1 MDHVV
6 TLAALIFLTAI
17 LYSSVGH
24 AGASSYLAIMA
35 IMNVAPEVMKPT
47 ALFLNVIVGT
57 IATARFAR
65 AGYFSWNIFWP
76 FAVTSIP
83 FSFLGGAIR
92 LPNHYYNVTVG
103 TILLFAAARLIY
115 SATRK
120 HQAAPKPAPLL
131 AALIVGAGIGLL
143 AGLTGTGGGI
153 FLSPLLLL
161 ANWAEVRQTAAVSA
175 AFVLAN
181 SVAGLAGNLASMH
194 YLPPQMP
201 YLAVAAG
208 LGGIIGSELGSRRFA
223 PKVLKYLLAAVL
235 IIAGCKMVFV

>member
-1 MDHVV
+1 MDQVV
-6 TLAALIFLTAI
+6 MLAVFIFLTAI

-35 IMNVAPEVMKPT
+35 LMSVPPEVMKPT

-57 IATARFAR
+57 IATVRFAR

-83 FSFLGGAIR
+83 CSFLGGAIR
-92 LPNHYYNVTVG
+92 LPNDYYKVIVG
-103 TILLFAAARLIY
+103 VILLFAAARLVY
-115 SATRK
+115 SAVKK
-120 HQAAPKPAPLL
+120 HTTQPKPAPLL
-131 AALIVGAGIGLL
+131 AALIAGAAIGLL

-161 ANWAEVRQTAAVSA
+161 ANWADVRRTAAVSA

-181 SVAGLAGNLASMH
+181 SLAGLAGNLASVQ
-194 YLPPQMP
+194 YLPPQIP

-208 LGGIIGSELGSRRFA
+208 LGGIIGSELGSRRVA
-223 PKVLKYLLAAVL
+223 PNVLKYLLAAVL
-235 IIAGCKMVFV
+235 VIAGCKMIAV